1 VADDATIFLTAME
14 IAILDD
20 RVIGSLVCPAH
31 AQRLSVFKLLK
42 RLSLARPNDAIDF
55 ADIFALA
62 KSTRSALRMQTLLF
76 FLFAKAR
83 WDLTCRESCIRAF
96 FLRDII

>member
-1 VADDATIFLTAME
+1 
-14 IAILDD
+14 LDD

-42 RLSLARPNDAIDF
+42 RLSLARPHDAIDF

-62 KSTRSALRMQTLLF
+62 KSTRSALRMLQLDLLGFANAIILFIRQSEMGFDMPRIVHPRF
-76 FLFAKAR
+76 FP
-83 WDLTCRESCIRAF
+83 S
-96 FLRDII
+96 